1 MPTFLVVGAGTTGIG
16 AAVRLTEL
24 GIDHLVVDA
33 GDRLGGMSASVTDRA
48 GFTWDLG
55 GHVLHS
61 HFEEFDRAVEA
72 SGIRLN
78 HVARNGWVWLRGDG
92 PQSLL
97 PTPIQQQLTEL
108 PTDLYPDAPVQHL
121 ADYYRNNFGRDL
133 YDEFF
138 EPYNRKMWT
147 LPLHDIDH
155 EWTSLRSG
163 SAARNVPVLGL
174 AGGAPAPASTFP
186 YPVGGTGA
194 LWQAVHDKLM
204 TPDSVRLRTRV
215 LDIDPAARVAH
226 LDDGSAVPYRYC
238 ISTAPV
244 TTALGWIGWSERA
257 NTLRA
262 SRLHAVGLGY
272 RGEPPPALA
281 DKTWLYCPAE
291 SVPWYR
297 ATMLSNYDA
306 ANAGPGRWNILC
318 EVPVF
323 AENPISAADA
333 VDGVQRSLQ
342 RLGADPAQ
350 VVSRFSDTL
359 DFGYPVPT
367 LGRDRLLREADERLR
382 AHGIYSRGRFGG
394 WRYESS
400 NQDYGY
406 VQGRQ
411 AVDNALSGAPEDVY
425 WYPERF

>member
-1 MPTFLVVGAGTTGIG
+1 MPTFLVIGAGTTGIG

-33 GDRLGGMSASVTDRA
+33 RDQLGGMSASVTDDA

-61 HFEEFDRAVEA
+61 HFPEFDDAVVA
-72 SGIRLN
+72 SGIALN

-92 PQSLL
+92 PASLV
-97 PTPIQQQLTEL
+97 PTPVQQQLDEI
-108 PTDLYPDAPVQHL
+108 PADLSPDAPVRHL
-121 ADYYRNNFGRDL
+121 ADYYRNNFGQRL

-147 LPLHDIDH
+147 LPLDQIDD

-163 SAARNVPVLGL
+163 SDARNVPVLAL
-174 AGGAPAPASTFP
+174 AGTMTAPASTFP

-194 LWQAVHDKLM
+194 LWRGVHDRLM
-204 TPDSVRLRTRV
+204 APDSVRLNTTVLALDASART
-215 LDIDPAARVAH
+215 AT
-226 LDDGSAVPYRYC
+226 LDDGSTVSYQYC
-238 ISTAPV
+238 ITTAPV
-244 TTALGWIGWSERA
+244 TTTLDWVGWSDR
-257 NTLRA
+257 TGSLQA
-262 SRLHAVGLGY
+262 SRLHAVGIGY
-272 RGEPPPALA
+272 RGEPPPSLA
-281 DKTWLYCPAE
+281 DKTWVYCPHD

-318 EVPVF
+318 EVPIF
-323 AENPISAADA
+323 ADSAVSAPDA
-333 VDGVQRSLQ
+333 VAGVVASLH
-342 RLGADPAQ
+342 RLGADPDQ
-350 VVSRFSDTL
+350 VVSRFVTTL
-359 DFGYPVPT
+359 ELGYPVPT
-367 LGRDRLLREADERLR
+367 LGRDELLREADDHLL
-382 AHGIYSRGRFGG
+382 AQGIYSRGRFGG

-406 VQGRQ
+406 MQGRQ
-411 AVDNALSGAPEDVY
+411 AVDHAVSGSPEDVY
-425 WYPERF
+425 WHPERF

>member
-24 GIDHLVVDA
+24 GIDHVVVDA
-33 GDRLGGMSASVTDRA
+33 GDRLGGMSASITDDD

-61 HFEEFDRAVEA
+61 HFADFDRAVEA
-72 SGIRLN
+72 SGVRLN
-78 HVARNGWVWLRGDG
+78 HVTRNGWVWLYGDG
-92 PQSLL
+92 PQSLV

-108 PTDLYPDAPVQHL
+108 PTDLDPDAPVGHL
-121 ADYYRNNFGRDL
+121 ADYYRNNFGSRL

-147 LPLHDIDH
+147 LPLEHVDH

-163 SAARNVPVLGL
+163 SNARNVPVLGL
-174 AGGAPAPASTFP
+174 AGGPPPPASTFP
-186 YPVGGTGA
+186 YPIGGTGA
-194 LWQAVHDKLM
+194 LWQAMHDRLM
-204 TPDSVRLRTRV
+204 TPGSVRLRTRV
-215 LDIDPAARVAH
+215 LDIDPTAREAR
-226 LDDGSAVPYRYC
+226 LDDGSTVGFRYC

-244 TTALGWIGWSERA
+244 TTALSWIGWSEPA
-257 NTLRA
+257 QTLRA
-262 SRLHAVGLGY
+262 SRVHVVGLGY
-272 RGEPPPALA
+272 HGEPPATLV

-291 SVPWYR
+291 TVPWYR
-297 ATMLSNYDA
+297 ATMLSNYDP

-323 AENPISAADA
+323 AHDPISAADA
-333 VDGVQRSLQ
+333 VDGVRRSLQ
-342 RLGADPAQ
+342 LLGADPAR
-350 VVSRFSDTL
+350 VAGRFADTL
-359 DFGYPVPT
+359 EFGYPVPT

-411 AVDNALSGAPEDVY
+411 AVDNALSGTPEDVY
-425 WYPERF
+425 WHPERF

>member
-1 MPTFLVVGAGTTGIG
+1 MGAGTTGIG

-33 GDRLGGMSASVTDRA
+33 GDRLGGMSASITDEA

-61 HFEEFDRAVEA
+61 HFAEFDRAVEA
-72 SGIRLN
+72 SGVRLN
-78 HVARNGWVWLRGDG
+78 HVTRNGWVWLHGDG

-108 PTDLYPDAPVQHL
+108 PTDLDPDAPVAHL
-121 ADYYRNNFGRDL
+121 ADYYRHNFGARL

-147 LPLHDIDH
+147 LPLHDVDH

-163 SAARNVPVLGL
+163 STARNVPVLGL
-174 AGGAPAPASTFP
+174 AGGRQAPASTFP

-194 LWQAVHDKLM
+194 LWQAVHDRLM

-215 LDIDPAARVAH
+215 LDVDPVARRAH
-226 LDDGSAVPYRYC
+226 LDDGSTVGFEFC

-244 TTALGWIGWSERA
+244 TAALGWIGWSEA
-257 NTLRA
+257 AQTLRA
-262 SRLHAVGLGY
+262 SRIHAVGLGY
-272 RGEPPPALA
+272 EGEPPATLA

-291 SVPWYR
+291 NVPWYR
-297 ATMLSNYDA
+297 ATMLSNYDP

-323 AENPISAADA
+323 GDDPISAQDA
-333 VDGVQRSLQ
+333 VDGVQRSLGL
-342 RLGADPAQ
+342 LGADPAR
-350 VVSRFSDTL
+350 VVSRFVDTL
-359 DFGYPVPT
+359 EFGYPVPT

-411 AVDNALSGAPEDVY
+411 AVDNALSGTPEDVY
-425 WYPERF
+425 WHPERF